1 MPAATPETALL
12 EVNGLC
18 AGYGPIRIIEDIS
31 FTVRAGDRLAV
42 LGRNGMGKTT
52 LLATLMGLS
61 TRHAGQIKIGDH
73 DVSRRRTSA
82 RADLGIGYVPQTRD
96 IFASLTVEENLRSGL
111 KGRPSSA
118 LAEAYEMFPRLRERR
133 RNYGMQ
139 LSGGE
144 QQMLSMARALAVNP
158 SILLVDELSMGLA
171 PKIVEELYEVLGG
184 IARQGLTILVVEQF
198 AAEVLKVADSGAL
211 LINGRITYHGAPGVV
226 GDMISSAYLGGD
238 HAAPAA
244 AKDRVLEGQ

>member
-1 MPAATPETALL
+1 MPAATPEIVLL

-18 AGYGPIRIIEDIS
+18 AGYGPIHIIEDIS
-31 FTVRAGDRLAV
+31 FAVRAGDRLAV

-61 TRHAGQIKIGDH
+61 TRHAGQIKIGDQ

-96 IFASLTVEENLRSGL
+96 IFPSLTVEENLRTGL
-111 KGRPSSA
+111 KGRPISA

-144 QQMLSMARALAVNP
+144 QQMLSMARTLLGKP
-158 SILLVDELSMGLA
+158 RILLLDEPLEGLA
-171 PKIVEELYEVLGG
+171 PVICDELMALLVRLAASNKVTIVL
-184 IARQGLTILVVEQF
+184 VEQQIERALDF
-198 AAEVLKVADSGAL
+198 ANRVMVMERGRTSWSGAPDM
-211 LINGRITYHGAPGVV
+211 LIADRPLVDRLIGV
-226 GDMISSAYLGGD
+226 GI
-238 HAAPAA
+238 H
-244 AKDRVLEGQ
+244 